1 MIHNAYYLDKQIQT
15 FRNEL
20 LNIPGVT
27 NATIS
32 GDLPT
37 GTNFDNE
44 GWFRDASIDATKA
57 VVLTNFYIDENYI
70 PTLGMEMKE
79 GRNFSKD
86 FPTDSLGVIL
96 NEAAVKV
103 LGFKDPFKE
112 TIYRPNFYDGGIHG
126 ALAYHVVGV
135 VKDFNFS
142 SMHQTVGPLIMQ

>member
-1 MIHNAYYLDKQIQT
+1 MPGILIKQIHT

-44 GWFRDASIDATKA
+44 GWFRDAALDANKA
-57 VVLTNFYIDENYI
+57 IVLTNFFVDENYI
-70 PTLGMEMKE
+70 PTLGMEMEK

-86 FPTDSLGVIL
+86 FPSDSTGIIL

-112 TIYRPNFYDGGIHG
+112 TLYRPDFRTGTMQGS
-126 ALAYHVVGV
+126 VGLSYCRRCER
-135 VKDFNFS
+135 F
-142 SMHQTVGPLIMQ
+142 